1 MAVKISGVLKD
12 GAGKPV
18 VNCAIE
24 LRARRTSPTVVA
36 HVVATCVTD
45 NNGAYVIE
53 AEPGYYE
60 VALHRNGWQPTRV
73 GDIYVAPTDAPG
85 TLNAFLDAPKDSD
98 LRPEV
103 MKRFEEM
110 VDAVAR
116 QSEQVTNDRE
126 RAEAVA
132 EAATNAAN
140 SALDSKNK
148 AEDLKNKAQQ
158 NAEAAAESER
168 QAGQHVADAQK
179 IKGDCQTLADNVQQ
193 NAESVAED
201 KKQVAQLASSATQ
214 DAASAEQA
222 VKDADSIVRKAVDKL
237 GEAATL
243 TGEAKASAEA
253 AAKSEQNAK
262 QHRDEAQRIVD
273 DLKGSN
279 ASTTEKGLVQLCSDT
294 DNDSEELAAT
304 PKAVKTVMDE
314 TKTKAPLDSPA
325 FTGTPTTPTPPDD
338 AAGLE
343 TANAAFVRKLL
354 AALVDSSPEA
364 LDTLNE
370 LAAALGNDPNFATTV
385 TKALAGKQ
393 PLSDVLTAISNLE
406 ERADNLLCFNQ
417 DGNASLSPLSE
428 KARSLLAQAT
438 VEAMR
443 NELEL
448 KSAAVMDIQTDI
460 HDSTKGR
467 IALPG
472 AYGYGMTDAGARSII
487 ASDMATVART
497 AHNLHPGRYY
507 TFATRTE
514 ETTGITEIIWLDN
527 GRADKTSQT
536 ATKLVLF
543 FGKDGR
549 ILMTVR
555 GDNISAPVTWT
566 NLTPQLGNAAQKDA
580 QENIYDRTEGRL
592 AIPGMFGFGKVFFI
606 GDRTEFKTE
615 ADFLRW
621 VKTANPGRY
630 AVYADTNA
638 VIQGV
643 LFKGTVEIIWPEP
656 QISHDT
662 AYVAKIIIF
671 YGINGHIYYNR
682 YWTTGGGYLV
692 GWENLKVNEASLRAL
707 IETRAPL
714 NSPALT
720 GTPST
725 PTPPDD
731 A

>member
-85 TLNAFLDAPKDSD
+85 TLNAFLDAPKDGD

-126 RAEAVA
+126 RAEAAA
-132 EAATNAAN
+132 ETATNAAT
-140 SALDSKNK
+140 SALDSKNN
-148 AEDLKNKAQQ
+148 AEELKNQAQQ

-168 QAGQHVADAQK
+168 QAGQHVADAQQ
-179 IKGDCQTLADNVQQ
+179 IKSDCQTLADNVQQ
-193 NAESVAED
+193 NAEAVVED

-214 DAASAEQA
+214 DAARAEQA
-222 VKDADSIVRKAVDKL
+222 VKDADKIVDKAVDKL
-237 GEAATL
+237 GEVATL
-243 TGEAKASAEA
+243 SGEAKASAEA
-253 AAKSEQNAK
+253 AAKSEQGAK

-370 LAAALGNDPNFATTV
+370 LAAALGNDPEFATTIMN
-385 TKALAGKQ
+385 ALAGKQ

-428 KARSLLAQAT
+428 KARALLALDT
-438 VEAMR
+438 PEAMR
-443 NELEL
+443 TELEL
-448 KSAAVMDIQTDI
+448 KAAATMESQSDI
-460 HDSTKGR
+460 R
-467 IALPG
+467 
-472 AYGYGMTDAGARSII
+472 
-487 ASDMATVART
+487 
-497 AHNLHPGRYY
+497 
-507 TFATRTE
+507 
-514 ETTGITEIIWLDN
+514 
-527 GRADKTSQT
+527 
-536 ATKLVLF
+536 
-543 FGKDGR
+543 
-549 ILMTVR
+549 
-555 GDNISAPVTWT
+555 
-566 NLTPQLGNAAQKDA
+566 
-580 QENIYDRTEGRL
+580 DRTPGRL
-592 AIPGMFGFGKVFFI
+592 ALSGMHGFGQVF
-606 GDRTEFKTE
+606 TSTE
-615 ADFLRW
+615 ALAFEGLSDFVEWLKK
-621 VKTANPGRY
+621 VTPGRY
-630 AVYADTNA
+630 AVSITDSS
-638 VIQGV
+638 Q
-643 LFKGTVEIIWPEP
+643 L
-656 QISHDT
+656 
-662 AYVAKIIIF
+662 
-671 YGINGHIYYNR
+671 
-682 YWTTGGGYLV
+682 
-692 GWENLKVNEASLRAL
+692 
-707 IETRAPL
+707 
-714 NSPALT
+714 LT
-720 GTPST
+720 GTTQFNGIIDVMWSPYANSESDTVRKFKTLMCYNQYYQGEHCIHYMQYRYNDSDNSWNMSSRVVVYDGDSLAYLLSRMAGNGPSSYYKYPAVGVPVLAVYQGTAAGDKAIKIGQGDIVPGSRLGPVTITCSINDAGSYGST
-725 PTPPDD
+725 PRVSAGGAGAFSFPGRYQALSGFSNSYGDEGRICLFVRIE
-731 A
+731 